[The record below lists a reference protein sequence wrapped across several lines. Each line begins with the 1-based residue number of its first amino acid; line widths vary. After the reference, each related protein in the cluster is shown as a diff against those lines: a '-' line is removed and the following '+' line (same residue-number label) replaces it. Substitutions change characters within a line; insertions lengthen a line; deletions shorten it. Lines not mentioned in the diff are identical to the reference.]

1 MRNGFEPWRR
11 RLRLWTLPLVFCALN
26 AAAAALYQTSFA
38 GNVEVLHRLVSSA
51 SEELAKLKA
60 ERQESVAFLERV
72 EARRA
77 AMKKLYE
84 EHFSTEAERF
94 TTMVREAKRLARQ
107 AGLAPS
113 SVSYPENK
121 LDEGGLVERRMVFA
135 VQGTYDQLRT
145 FINFLELTD
154 QFLTLESV
162 GLNGNDV
169 RGQGQIL
176 SIRLELSTV
185 FVEERSDQPTSGN
198 AS

>member
-1 MRNGFEPWRR
+1 MRTGFEPWRR
-11 RLRLWTLPLVFCALN
+11 RLRLWVLPLVFCALN

-38 GNVEVLHRLVSSA
+38 GNVKVLHRLVSSA
-51 SEELAKLKA
+51 SEELAELQG
-60 ERQESVAFLERV
+60 ERQESEAFLERV

-77 AMKKLYE
+77 AMKELYE
-84 EHFSTEAERF
+84 EHFSTAAQRF

-107 AGLAPS
+107 AGLAPA
-113 SVSYPENK
+113 SVAYPENK
-121 LDEGGLVERRMVFA
+121 LGDGALVERRMVFA

-162 GLNGNDV
+162 GLSGSEV
-169 RGQGQIL
+169 RGQSQIL

-185 FVEERSDQPTSGN
+185 FVAEGSDQPTSGN